1 MGKRKTRKRGK
12 KGGYVEKAGERVCVW
27 YGKKQEVKPKGN
39 PCKNSDLISEGLAI
53 DIYPIGIN
61 NVGMWKAPYT
71 AGYIYDPDVN
81 YPLSEVTEWY
91 PTKFKDLSKLGPQTE
106 DGRYNLYYVGHERK
120 SGSKDSAGNEE
131 RYELLK
137 HYNVNIKKNVNGV
150 IEINAPKWN
159 DDMFLTFGDPDT
171 IMIKWGSRDIETHV
185 GVFWIEKISEK
196 QRRNTVGGRRKKR
209 RRRTKKRSRKKRK
222 RTKKR
227 RRRR

>member
-27 YGKKQEVKPKGN
+27 YGKKQEVKPKDN
-39 PCKNSDLISEGLAI
+39 PCKNSDLINEGLAK

-61 NVGMWKAPYT
+61 KVGIFKAPFT
-71 AGYIYDPDVN
+71 AGYIYDPVVS
-81 YPLSEVTEWY
+81 YPLSDVTQWY
-91 PTKFKDLSKLGPQTE
+91 PVKFEELSKLGAQTE

-120 SGSKDSAGNEE
+120 SDSKDSAGNQQ

-137 HYNVNIKKNVNGV
+137 HYNVDIKKNVNGV

-159 DDMFLTFGDPDT
+159 DDMFLTFEDPDT
-171 IMIKWGSRDIETHV
+171 IMIKWGSRNIETHV
-185 GVFWIEKISEK
+185 GFFWIEKISEK
-196 QRRNTVGGRRKKR
+196 PRRNTIGGRRKKR